1 MEGVIPNSKVVII
14 PATGSDDGM
23 WKKELYLR
31 PGEWII
37 WVTISVVGAMIILA
51 IIVAV
56 LHLNEKVRSA
66 KFRSSRLF
74 LIFRGSGREK
84 TSLREEG
91 LLTISISTHCNSDTF
106 LAPCVNYS
114 LRILASL
121 NWKNVKGKHLSYI
134 HSPAAFCSI
143 PL

>member
-74 LIFRGSGREK
+74 LIFHDSGRGK
-84 TSLREEG
+84 TNLREEG
-91 LLTISISTHCNSDTF
+91 LLIISISTHCNDIHTGLLPNLLF
-106 LAPCVNYS
+106 HPC
-114 LRILASL
+114 
-121 NWKNVKGKHLSYI
+121 
-134 HSPAAFCSI
+134 I
-143 PL
+143 PLGNYDILWYTIIQLQFTPVSTII